1 MAVTHSNAAKSAAAD
16 AVLGL
21 LDVGSGANGLLEL
34 QTSGGVEV
42 ATLALD
48 DPAFD
53 SAVDGVADAN
63 PIADDADATGGTI
76 AQFELQ
82 NKDGTGVI
90 FGSVTLVA
98 GGGDIEMSSVVIG
111 AGDTVRVTSLEYTA
125 MP

>member
-21 LDVGSGANGLLEL
+21 LDVGSGSNGLLEL
-34 QTSGGVEV
+34 QTSAGAEV
-42 ATLALD
+42 ATLDLD
-48 DPAFD
+48 DPAFG
-53 SAVDGVADAN
+53 SAVNGVADAN
-63 PIADDADATGGTI
+63 TISDDTNATGGTI
-76 AQFELQ
+76 AKFELQ
-82 NKDGTGVI
+82 NKDGTGVVL
-90 FGSVTLVA
+90 GSVTVIT

>member
-42 ATLALD
+42 ATLDLS
-48 DPAFD
+48 DPAFGAA
-53 SAVDGVADAN
+53 SDGVATAN
-63 PIADDADATGGTI
+63 SIADDANATGGTI

-82 NKDGTGVI
+82 NKDGTGVV
-90 FGSVTLVA
+90 FGSVTLVS

-111 AGDTVRVTSLEYTA
+111 AGDTVRVTSLQYTA